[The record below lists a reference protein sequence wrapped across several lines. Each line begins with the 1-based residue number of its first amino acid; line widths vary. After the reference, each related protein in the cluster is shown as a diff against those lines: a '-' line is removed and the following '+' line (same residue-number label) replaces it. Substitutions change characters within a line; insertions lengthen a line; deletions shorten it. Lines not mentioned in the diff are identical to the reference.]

1 MLNRIKHTHTQRLSR
16 AANSKSRTT
25 YDNGQAAS
33 LGPVAVMYQ
42 PLQAEVMCSAD
53 STMPDANKLVGKA
66 CSTRSQQ
73 TDIGTRKS
81 LIQRPDFKR
90 SPSILSS

>member
-33 LGPVAVMYQ
+33 LGPVAVMYPPLQAEVYQ

-53 STMPDANKLVGKA
+53 STMPEANKLVGKA
-66 CSTRSQQ
+66 CSTRS
-73 TDIGTRKS
+73 
-81 LIQRPDFKR
+81 
-90 SPSILSS
+90 

>member
-1 MLNRIKHTHTQRLSR
+1 MLNRTKHTHTQRLSR

-33 LGPVAVMYQ
+33 LGPVAVIYQ
-42 PLQAEVMCSAD
+42 PLQAGVMGSAD

-66 CSTRSQQ
+66 CST
-73 TDIGTRKS
+73 
-81 LIQRPDFKR
+81 
-90 SPSILSS
+90 PS